1 MFVGRITAKVKVFMM
16 AGYSLNVQP
25 VQMPI

>member
-1 MFVGRITAKVKVFMM
+1 M

-25 VQMPI
+25 VQMSDWKIFCWR